1 VTAKAGST
9 IQLTYSGAATG
20 DNEYVSVILTDD
32 RGNALYYGR
41 LVNTSNATAAN
52 GTVSMEIPADLD
64 AGIYTLNV
72 FSEQYNGGEQDNT
85 KLTDYASAFKAVA
98 LTVDN
103 SAPTLSNGSAERIS
117 VDAATVKF
125 TSSEAGTYYYAVLD
139 GGANAPEIVTIGA
152 GSACSAGENSVSL
165 TALANAEAKDVY
177 IVVKDA
183 AENVSDMLKISIP
196 AATSVPVDPVSP
208 TIISP
213 EGIQTRTVYAGERA
227 TLSIVAENAVSYQWF
242 VSFDGGNSWESVQ
255 EATSASYTISP
266 AKLSQSGYQ
275 YYCRAYGEDTNVY
288 ADSPVFTLEVLE
300 KVDLPQTGDHSQIGL
315 WLTMCFISLAG
326 MLAIVMQGRKRRTE

>member
-1 VTAKAGST
+1 M
-9 IQLTYSGAATG
+9 
-20 DNEYVSVILTDD
+20 SVILTGDS
-32 RGNALYYGR
+32 GNALYYGR
-41 LVNTSNATAAN
+41 LVNTSDESAAS
-52 GTVSMEIPADLD
+52 GTVSMAIPADLD
-64 AGIYTLNV
+64 AGTYTLNV
-72 FSEQYNGGEQDNT
+72 FSEQYNGGEEDNT
-85 KLTDYASAFKAVA
+85 KLTDYASAFKAVT

-103 SAPTLSNGSAERIS
+103 SAPTLSNGSAERAS

-125 TSSEAGTYYYAVLD
+125 TSSEAGTYYYAVVD
-139 GGANAPEIVTIGA
+139 SGATAPEVDTTGA
-152 GSACSAGENSVSL
+152 GAACTAGENTVSL
-165 TALANAEAKDVY
+165 TSLANAEAKDVY

-183 AENVSDMLKISIP
+183 AGNVSSMLQISIP
-196 AATSVPVDPVSP
+196 AATSVPVDPAPP

-213 EGIQTRTVYAGERA
+213 EGIQTRTVYVGERA

-242 VSFDGGNSWESVQ
+242 VSFDGGNTWESVQ

-300 KVDLPQTGDHSQIGL
+300 NIELPQTGDNSQIGL
-315 WLTMCFISLAG
+315 WMTLCFISLAG
-326 MLAIVMQGRKRRTE
+326 VLAIVMQGKKRRTE